1 LQNPD
6 RVCYQAKAAITS
18 GEEFVMPKEQQPKP
32 LPAVD
37 DLTQPFWEAAARHQL
52 FIQRCQECAY
62 FNHPPRSVCDACQS
76 QRLAFVPV
84 SGRGRIYS
92 YAVMHQPT
100 IAGFEQDIPYLNLLI
115 ELEEQPQLLLVSYL
129 PMSAKAKVQI
139 GAAVEV
145 YFEPINAEITLP
157 QFRLV

>member
-1 LQNPD
+1 
-6 RVCYQAKAAITS
+6 
-18 GEEFVMPKEQQPKP
+18 MPKEQQPKP

-37 DLTQPFWEAAARHQL
+37 ELTQPFWEAAARQQL
-52 FIQRCQECAY
+52 VIQRCQECAY
-62 FNHPPRSVCDACQS
+62 FNHPPRTVCDACQS

-92 YAVMHQPT
+92 YAVMHQPN

-115 ELEEQPQLLLVSYL
+115 ELDEQPRLLLVSYL
-129 PMSAKAKVQI
+129 PMAAKAAVHI

-145 YFEPINAEITLP
+145 FFEPVNAEITLP

>member
-1 LQNPD
+1 
-6 RVCYQAKAAITS
+6 
-18 GEEFVMPKEQQPKP
+18 MPKEQQSKP

-37 DLTQPFWEAAARHQL
+37 ELTQPFWEAAARQQL
-52 FIQRCQECAY
+52 VIQRCQECAY
-62 FNHPPRSVCDACQS
+62 FNHPPRTVCDACQS

-92 YAVMHQPT
+92 YAVMHQPN

-115 ELEEQPQLLLVSYL
+115 ELDEQPRLLLVSYL
-129 PMSAKAKVQI
+129 PMAAKAPVHI

-145 YFEPINAEITLP
+145 YFEPVNAEITLP